1 MDIERAETDRKPI
14 CTGMKMTNNQ
24 RAFFALVK
32 AGLWEKDV
40 RLFQFEK
47 INFQEVYRIAEEQS
61 VVGLVAAGLEHVVDV
76 TVPKIDVLTFIGSTL
91 QMEQRN
97 KEMNSFLGSIVE
109 RMRKAGI
116 YALLLKGQGVAQCY
130 ERPMWRAS
138 GDLDF
143 LLNKD
148 NYEKAKVFLLPMAS
162 YVASENSYAQHLG
175 ITIDTWAVELHGNLR
190 CGLSD
195 RIDRVLDL
203 LKDDVFYGGNVRS
216 WVCDKTQVFMPSV
229 NNDVIFIF
237 THILQHFYRGGIGI
251 RQICDW
257 SRLLWSYRDAL
268 DIKEMESRI
277 RSAGLMTEWKAFGA
291 FAVEYLGMPCE
302 AIPFYSGSNR
312 WKRKARLIL
321 SFILM
326 SGNFGHNRD
335 SSYFEKYPY
344 VIRKFCSFGRRV
356 GDMLR
361 HARIFPLDS
370 LHFFFGIV
378 LNGLRSAIKGE

>member
-1 MDIERAETDRKPI
+1 MLAD
-14 CTGMKMTNNQ
+14 NNIQ
-24 RAFFALVK
+24 AFFTLVK
-32 AGLWEKDV
+32 AGLWEQDV
-40 RLFQFEK
+40 RLSQFGK
-47 INFQEVYRIAEEQS
+47 IDFQEVYRIAEEQS
-61 VVGLVAAGLEHVVDV
+61 VVGLVAAGLEHVEDV
-76 TVPKIDVLTFIGSTL
+76 TVPKRDVLTFVGSTL

-97 KEMNSFLGSIVE
+97 KEMNGFLGSIVE

-116 YALLLKGQGVAQCY
+116 YTILLKGQGVAQCY
-130 ERPMWRAS
+130 QRPLWRAS
-138 GDLDF
+138 GDVDF

-148 NYEKAKVFLLPMAS
+148 DYEKAKAFLTPMAS
-162 YVASENSYAQHLG
+162 FVASENSYAQHLG
-175 ITIDTWAVELHGNLR
+175 ITIDSWTVELHGNLR

-195 RIDRVLDL
+195 RIDRVLDG

-216 WVCDKTQVFMPSV
+216 WVCDRTQVFMPCV
-229 NNDVIFIF
+229 DNDVIFIL

-257 SRLLWSYRDAL
+257 SQLLWTYRDSL
-268 DIKEMESRI
+268 DITKLESRI

-378 LNGLRSAIKGE
+378 MNGLRSAIKGE